1 MYMYMYMK
9 KHEKKSHICVF
20 IIKYFLRQ
28 KSAFLIK
35 FVKNITSIK
44 GKLLEGYHGISAGTS

>member
-1 MYMYMYMK
+1 MYMYMK